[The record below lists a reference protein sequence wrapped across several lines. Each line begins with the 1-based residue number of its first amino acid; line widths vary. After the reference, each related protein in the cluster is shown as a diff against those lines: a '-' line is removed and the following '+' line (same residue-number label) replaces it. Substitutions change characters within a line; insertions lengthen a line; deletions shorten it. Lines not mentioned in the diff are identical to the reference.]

1 MIDTPQQAADSS
13 AEDEAVIRD
22 VLAGKT
28 NAFAKLE
35 RKYRRIVA
43 FLVRKMVS
51 NADDVDDLVQ
61 DTFVRAYQALPSFQ
75 FEYPFSRWL
84 YKIASNR
91 CIDYLRRRRFSMV
104 SLDQPLTGK
113 DGSDYVWEPRDGGLT
128 PEGVVLSIERAQM
141 IREALASMP
150 EKYQEVI
157 RMRHDEE
164 LEYQEI
170 ADRLGQPL
178 GTVKANL
185 FRARK
190 RLVVLLRQ
198 HGRHFEEYISD
209 GGADDD

>member
-1 MIDTPQQAADSS
+1 
-13 AEDEAVIRD
+13 
-22 VLAGKT
+22 
-28 NAFAKLE
+28 
-35 RKYRRIVA
+35 
-43 FLVRKMVS
+43 
-51 NADDVDDLVQ
+51 
-61 DTFVRAYQALPSFQ
+61 
-75 FEYPFSRWL
+75 
-84 YKIASNR
+84 
-91 CIDYLRRRRFSMV
+91 MV
-104 SLDQPLTGK
+104 SLDQPITGK

-198 HGRHFEEYISD
+198 HGRHFEEYMSD

>member
-1 MIDTPQQAADSS
+1 MTETPLHAAESS
-13 AEDEAVIRD
+13 AEDEAVIRQ
-22 VLAGKT
+22 VLAGNT

-35 RKYRRIVA
+35 RKYRRIVT

-51 NADDVDDLVQ
+51 QQDDVADLVQ
-61 DTFVRAYQALPSFQ
+61 DTFVKAFQALPTFQ
-75 FEYPFSRWL
+75 FEFPFSRWL

-91 CIDYLRRRRFSMV
+91 CIDYLRRRRFAMV
-104 SLDQPLTGK
+104 SIDQPITGK
-113 DGSDYVWEPRDGGLT
+113 DGSDYVWEPRDSGPT
-128 PEGVVLSIERAQM
+128 PESVVLSRERAQM
-141 IREALASMP
+141 IRDALASMP
-150 EKYQEVI
+150 EKYQVVI

-190 RLVVLLRQ
+190 RLVVLLKR
-198 HGRHFEEYISD
+198 HGRHFEEYM
-209 GGADDD
+209 ADEEDE